1 MENQIMTR
9 ADKFA
14 NSVRQ
19 DWMTDE
25 LIAKIKAV
33 SQEGKISCA
42 AAQQFARDN
51 GIAMNN
57 MNSLLNYVQL
67 KVKGC
72 QLGCF

>member
-1 MENQIMTR
+1 MTR

-33 SQEGKISCA
+33 SLEGKISCA
-42 AAQQFARDN
+42 AAQQFALDN

-57 MNSLLNYVQL
+57 MNSFISVPTLSE
-67 KVKGC
+67 
-72 QLGCF
+72 

>member
-1 MENQIMTR
+1 MSRT
-9 ADKFA
+9 DKFA

-51 GIAMNN
+51 GIVMNN
-57 MNSLLNYVQL
+57 MNSFLNYTHL
-67 KVKGC
+67 KVKSC